1 MSERFNEPFNE
12 QQKEVLRLLKLLNDN
27 NVLEHVV
34 LVGSWSE
41 YVYAMGGILPGFSAN
56 LRTIDLDFLI
66 KNQRRPTVP
75 IDIPALIK
83 SENYSIAHDV
93 IFGTTKFFS
102 PGGLEVEFLI
112 PKRGA
117 GSETVLKTNLGV
129 NAQSLWHMS
138 AVIDNTITAD
148 VFGMK
153 VQVPCPEIYVLTK
166 MIINDVRPAAKQEK
180 DARSVQKLL
189 PYLNYEKL
197 DLLFDNLTK
206 KEKDRVRAFIEKNGK
221 MTLELP
227 LKTRMEFSAFISK
240 NMPEGKELSDK
251 LSIDAR

>member
-1 MSERFNEPFNE
+1 MTEQFNE

-41 YVYAMGGILPGFSAN
+41 YIYEMGGILPELSAN
-56 LRTIDLDFLI
+56 LRTMDLDFLI
-66 KNQRRPTVP
+66 KNQRRPTEPVS
-75 IDIPALIK
+75 IPTIVT
-83 SENYSIAHDV
+83 SEGYSVAHDTLV
-93 IFGTTKFFS
+93 GTTKFFS
-102 PGGLEVEFLI
+102 PGGLEIEFLI

-117 GSETVLKTNLGV
+117 GAETVLKTNLGV
-129 NAQSLWHMS
+129 NAQSLWHLS
-138 AVIDNTITAD
+138 AIIDNAITAD

-166 MIINDVRPAAKQEK
+166 MIINDVRPVEKREK

-197 DLLFDNLTK
+197 CTLFDGLTK
-206 KEKDRVRAFIEKNGK
+206 KEKTRIRDFIERNGEK
-221 MTLELP
+221 VLELP
-227 LKTRMEFSAFISK
+227 LETRMKFSAFISGK
-240 NMPEGKELSDK
+240 MPDTKELAAK
-251 LSIDAR
+251 LSIDDR

>member
-1 MSERFNEPFNE
+1 MSEEFNE
-12 QQKEVLRLLKLLNDN
+12 QQKEVLRLLKLLHDN
-27 NVLEHVV
+27 NVLDHVI

-41 YVYAMGGILPGFSAN
+41 YIYAMGNVLPGFSAT

-66 KNQRRPTVP
+66 KNQRRPTTP
-75 IDIPALIK
+75 IDIPTLVG
-83 SENYSIAHDV
+83 SEGYTTSHDV
-93 IFGTTKFFS
+93 LHETTKFFS

-129 NAQSLWHMS
+129 TAQSLWHMS
-138 AVIDNTITAD
+138 AVVSNAITVD
-148 VFGMK
+148 VLGMK

-166 MIINDVRPAAKQEK
+166 MIINDVRPATKQEK

-197 DLLFDNLTK
+197 STLFDGLTK
-206 KEKDRVRAFIEKNGK
+206 KEKARIRGFIERNGE
-221 MTLELP
+221 MALELP
-227 LKTRMEFSAFISK
+227 LETRIKFSAFISK
-240 NMPEGKELSDK
+240 NMPEGKELATK
-251 LSIDAR
+251 LTIGDR